1 MDLLAHRETREI
13 LFDYETADSGG
24 TLLLVGLGEHNEN
37 LSDRSVRDEGLG
49 TVQDVVTVLL
59 IRRRQDAGGVA
70 SRLGLRQAKAGY
82 PLAARDLRQVLL
94 LLLIVAELPDG
105 DPAYYHVSS
114 PGKGESRV
122 QALSLIHISEPTRL
136 GMISYA

>member
-82 PLAARDLRQVLL
+82 PLAARDLRPVSYTHLRAHETRHDLVCRLL
-94 LLLIVAELPDG
+94 LEKKKTKRNGNDRA
-105 DPAYYHVSS
+105 
-114 PGKGESRV
+114 
-122 QALSLIHISEPTRL
+122 
-136 GMISYA
+136 